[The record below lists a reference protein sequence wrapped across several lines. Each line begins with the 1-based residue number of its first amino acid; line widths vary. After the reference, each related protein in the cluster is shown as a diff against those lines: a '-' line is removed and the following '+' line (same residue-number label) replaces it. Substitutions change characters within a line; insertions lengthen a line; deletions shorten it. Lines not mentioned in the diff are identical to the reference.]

1 MLPRQQ
7 NSPELDTFYS
17 QNMICLS
24 VKDNGMGIDLEKNA
38 LRALFKVYRDVEEHG
53 SIKVKVFLRD
63 FNSAEMRFGAES
75 WCKSEEY
82 SDAWASVQE
91 EVGLALGKANLA
103 TRVTLVQMM
112 ESK

>member
-1 MLPRQQ
+1 MTFIIDQQ
-7 NSPELDTFYS
+7 NDIEKVKQIINQAISKSPFL
-17 QNMICLS
+17 
-24 VKDNGMGIDLEKNA
+24 LENQT
-38 LRALFKVYRDVEEHG
+38 
-53 SIKVKVFLRD
+53 VKVFLRD
-63 FNSAEMRFGAES
+63 FNSTEMRFGAES